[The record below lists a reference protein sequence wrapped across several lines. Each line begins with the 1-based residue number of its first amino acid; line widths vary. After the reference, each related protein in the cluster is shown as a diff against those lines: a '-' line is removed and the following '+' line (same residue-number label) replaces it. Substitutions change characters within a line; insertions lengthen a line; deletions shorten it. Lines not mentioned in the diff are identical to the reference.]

1 MSLGQLPLAGV
12 LVAEVGDRI
21 GASACAS
28 VLAQLGATVVVL
40 EGSLDL
46 PAANSSSKWRRR
58 ASALAGKLSLVV
70 DPDQPADVALRERL
84 LATADVII
92 CSSDFGPGNRDIRPL
107 RAQVLCDVTAFGDSG
122 PLTGHGG
129 TENLLQSLT
138 GVVHTTGFEG
148 SDPSP
153 VQIPILEMSTGLYA
167 AAAVVAALRVRRR
180 QGFGQRVDAA
190 LFDTAL
196 NALPNFLALH
206 FAGERAE
213 RSGNRHPLYAPWS
226 SFCANDGH
234 VLVCSATADQFTRIC
249 NLIGRPDMLIDERFA
264 TFHGRRT
271 HAALLEAAIVAW
283 TRAHTVQQCVDAF
296 AALGIACGPVVDA
309 ADLRHESNLA
319 HRRMFALLADPQTR
333 GTALVPAS
341 ALRSDPPS
349 AVGPASI
356 PARGADRDAVATLL
370 AARVQG
376 VGHEEPVLKPRLP
389 ALAGVRIVE
398 IGHYTVA
405 PLASRQMGALGA
417 DVIKVEPPTGDA
429 IRNASSQRSDGLSHI
444 FVMSNTDKRGL
455 VLDLHCE
462 QDRDRLHALLSKAD
476 VLVENLRQ
484 GALASRGFGREVLRA
499 RHPHLVYCA
508 ISGFGADSVYPGRPA
523 YDTVIQA
530 MSGLMA
536 KSGAHGEP
544 LKTGI
549 SSSDMIGGQFGLIA
563 LLAGLEQRDRFGSV
577 PHFDI
582 SMQDASAWIT
592 QYDWPGAGKAVP
604 SCLVRCDD
612 GHVLVEGDP
621 RCVLERDVP
630 WRGNRV
636 SLVAALKATGVSAS
650 PVLAIPEVVSHPQT
664 VARQLLQPIHSGGD
678 DWTVIGSPLGLRATP
693 PSVRRVMGRLGAD
706 DAEVLA
712 AFGLAEQPEVA
723 ST

>member
-1 MSLGQLPLAGV
+1 MSVGQLPLADL
-12 LVAEVGDRI
+12 LVVELGDRI

-28 VLAQLGATVVVL
+28 VLAQLGATVVVV
-40 EGSLDL
+40 ETSFDP
-46 PAANSSSKWRRR
+46 PAAGSSSKWLRR
-58 ASALAGKLSLVV
+58 ASALAGKLSLML
-70 DPDQPADVALRERL
+70 DPGHPEDADLRERL
-84 LATADVII
+84 LAAADVVVS
-92 CSSDFGPGNRDIRPL
+92 SSDFGSRDLAIRPL
-107 RAQVLCDVTAFGDSG
+107 PAQVLCDVTAFGDSG
-122 PLTGHGG
+122 PLAGHGG
-129 TENLLQSLT
+129 SENLLQAL
-138 GVVHTTGFEG
+138 GGIVHTTGFEG
-148 SDPSP
+148 GDPLV

-167 AAAVVAALRVRRR
+167 AASIVAALRVRRR
-180 QGFGQRVDAA
+180 QGFGQSIDAA

-226 SFCANDGH
+226 SFRANDGH
-234 VLVCSATADQFTRIC
+234 VLMCSATADQFKRIC
-249 NLIGRPDMLIDERFA
+249 SLIGRSEMVLDERFA

-271 HAALLEAAIVAW
+271 HSALLETAIGNW
-283 TRAHTVQQCVDAF
+283 TSARTVQQCVDAF
-296 AALGIACGPVVDA
+296 GALGIACGPVIDA
-309 ADLRHESNLA
+309 TDLRHEANLA
-319 HRRMFALLADPQTR
+319 HRRMFAQLADPQTR
-333 GTALVPAS
+333 GTALVPSS
-341 ALRSDPPS
+341 AFRSDPPS
-349 AVGPASI
+349 AVSPASI

-370 AARVQG
+370 AARVKG
-376 VGHEEPVLKPRLP
+376 AEHEDASLQVRSP
-389 ALAGVRIVE
+389 ALAGVRVVE

-417 DVIKVEPPTGDA
+417 DVIKVEPPAGDA
-429 IRNASSQRSDGLSHI
+429 IRNASSQRNDGLSHI

-455 VLDLHCE
+455 VLDLHRE
-462 QDRDRLHALLSKAD
+462 QDRERLHALLAQAD

-484 GALASRGFGREVLRA
+484 GALASRGFGRDVLRA

-536 KSGAHGEP
+536 KSGAQSEP

-549 SSSDMIGGQFGLIA
+549 SASDMIGGQFGLIA
-563 LLAGLEQRDRFGSV
+563 LLAGLEQRDRFGLA

-592 QYDWPGAGKAVP
+592 QYEWPGAEMASP
-604 SCLVRCDD
+604 PRLIPCSD
-612 GHVLVEGDP
+612 GHVLVEGDLQAVMRP
-621 RCVLERDVP
+621 AAP
-630 WRGNRV
+630 WRGDRA
-636 SLVAALKATGVSAS
+636 SLVAALEAVGVPAA
-650 PVLAIPEVVSHPQT
+650 PVLAVPEVVCHAQT
-664 VARQLLQPIHSGGD
+664 EARQLLQPIHSGGD

-693 PSVRRVMGRLGAD
+693 PSVQRVMGRLGAD

-712 AFGLAEQPEVA
+712 AFGLAERPELA